1 MGLTLISKPV
11 LVSVSL
17 RLLHARSQT
26 FTVVLPTS
34 PNTKYTQ
41 LSMQYTQLS
50 MLPKEGRLIQVC
62 LHRLQY
68 PSALFNL
75 HSKRKACAVVHRVLL
90 ASKSLRIFFLFHV
103 IVDIHISN

>member
-26 FTVVLPTS
+26 FTVVLPPS

-41 LSMQYTQLS
+41 LSTLYTQLS
-50 MLPKEGRLIQVC
+50 MLPKEGRVIQVC
-62 LHRLQY
+62 LHGLQY
-68 PSALFNL
+68 PSELFNI
-75 HSKRKACAVVHRVLL
+75 HCQQK
-90 ASKSLRIFFLFHV
+90 KSLCSGPQGFIGF
-103 IVDIHISN
+103 